1 MYSKPLRI
9 AIVLPIFNDWV
20 AFAQLVR
27 ELDQLF
33 DGRPEKPIIIAV
45 DDGSSEE
52 PAELAQAVGRLTGL
66 GGIEILTLITN
77 LGHQRAIAVGLYE
90 ANRRNAFDAIVVMDA
105 DGEDRPLDVLR
116 LIDMAID
123 NPKRII
129 VARRAKRSEGP
140 TFKLY
145 YSIYKLT
152 FRLMTGTSINF
163 GNFCLIPIDRVG
175 AFLHLPHS
183 WNNIAAAISISRF
196 PMTGIHTDRGTRFS
210 GKSKMNLVS
219 LVIHGFSAFS
229 VYMDTIM
236 VRIILLSA
244 SLCGVLLIAVVVIV
258 VIRLVTDMAIPGWA
272 TMAFGLSLILVMQN
286 ILLGVG
292 ALFFLLNLRSARS
305 IIPAHEAGRYIRC
318 VSRLET

>member
-20 AFAQLVR
+20 SFAQLVR

-90 ANRRNAFDAIVVMDA
+90 ANRRNAFDAVVVMDA

-244 SLCGVLLIAVVVIV
+244 SLCGVLLIAVVVVV

-272 TMAFGLSLILVMQN
+272 TMAFGLSLVLVMQN

-292 ALFFLLNLRSARS
+292 ALFFLLNLRSTPS
-305 IIPAHEAGRYIRC
+305 MIPAHEAGRYIRC

>member
-20 AFAQLVR
+20 SFAQLVR
-27 ELDQLF
+27 ELDHLF
-33 DGRPEKPIIIAV
+33 ASRPEQPVIIAV
-45 DDGSSEE
+45 DDSSSEE
-52 PAELAQAVGRLTGL
+52 SVELAQAVGRLKGL
-66 GGIEILTLITN
+66 GGIEIMTLITN

-90 ANRRNAFDAIVVMDA
+90 ANRRNAFDAVVVMDA

-116 LIDMAID
+116 LIDAATD
-123 NPKRII
+123 NPKRVI

-140 TFKLY
+140 IFRLY
-145 YSIYKLT
+145 YSMYKLL

-163 GNFCLIPIDRVG
+163 GNFCLIPIDRVE
-175 AFLHLPHS
+175 AFLYLPHS
-183 WNNIAAAISISRF
+183 WNNIAAAISKSRF

-219 LVIHGFSAFS
+219 LVLHGFSAIS

-236 VRIILLSA
+236 ARIILLSVF
-244 SLCGVLLIAVVVIV
+244 LCSVLLIAALVVV

-272 TMAFGLSLILVMQN
+272 TMAFGLSLVLIMQN
-286 ILLGVG
+286 ILLGAG
-292 ALFFLLNLRSARS
+292 ALFFLLNLRSTPS
-305 IIPAHEAGRYIRC
+305 MIPAHEAGRYIRC
-318 VSRLET
+318 MSRLET